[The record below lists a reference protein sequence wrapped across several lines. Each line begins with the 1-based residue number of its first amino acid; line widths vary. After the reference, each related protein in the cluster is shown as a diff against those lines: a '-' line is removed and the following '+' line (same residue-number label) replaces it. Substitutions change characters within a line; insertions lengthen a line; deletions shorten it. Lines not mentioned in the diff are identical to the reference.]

1 MDHLYR
7 DLAPIAA
14 SAWDQIEDEAR
25 TRLTTYLAARKLVDF
40 EGPHGWAHS
49 ATDLGRTAPVDP
61 PDAGL
66 TARRRRVLPL
76 VELRADFGVSRDE
89 IEDASR
95 GAADMDLSELD
106 DAVKRIAVAENA
118 AIFHGYAAGG
128 IAGITEASSHSPLPL
143 PSDFT
148 TLPTTVAR
156 AVNALLGAG
165 IDGPY
170 GLAIGP
176 AGYTGIVESTE
187 NGGYLLLDH
196 LRHILGGP
204 LVWAPGVEGAVVM
217 SLRGGDFVL
226 DVGQDLAIGY
236 RHHDAEVVQL
246 YVEESLSFRVVEP
259 DAAIAL
265 TRAATTSR
273 SNRRR

>member
-61 PDAGL
+61 PGAGL

-176 AGYTGIVESTE
+176 EGYTTIVESTE
-187 NGGYLLLDH
+187 NGGHLLLDH

-204 LVWAPGVEGAVVM
+204 LVWAPGVVGAVVLSM
-217 SLRGGDFVL
+217 RGGDFVL
-226 DVGQDLAIGY
+226 DVGQDLSIGY
-236 RHHDAEVVQL
+236 RQHDAVAVQL
-246 YVEESLSFRVVEP
+246 YVEESFSFRVVDP

-265 TRAATTSR
+265 TAAAASR
-273 SNRRR
+273 SRRR